1 MPAVIGAVEPWLVLL
16 AGLAASQLTLMAR
29 AGTGP
34 GTFTIAA
41 ALAWM
46 GGGLLLVERCREEG
60 LPPAPRRQLLAGLL
74 LLLWCLLVLSF
85 AARLFDPLLHMLPL
99 AALWGLALVG
109 GVAPASTLFRQL
121 GVIGLL
127 PPAQLFSYLLLPTG
141 FLAGLTAQIA
151 AFLLWLGG
159 RSALAQGILIEM
171 PGRALEIGPG
181 CTAVIS
187 MGLCLAAV
195 VVAAQLFPVHPLL
208 LNLALA
214 AGALLVAFL
223 VNALRVALLGFTLT
237 GSATIGEDS
246 LQAFQF
252 WHDGIGSHLF
262 SLLAMGGTCALYLA
276 SLEWKLRR
284 QRRGG

>member
-1 MPAVIGAVEPWLVLL
+1 MKRPVDLWLLLL
-16 AGLAASQLTLMAR
+16 AALAATQLTLMAR

-46 GGGLLLVERCREEG
+46 GGGLLLLERGQALG
-60 LPPAPRRQLLAGLL
+60 LPASPPRLLLPGLA

-85 AARLFDPLLHMLPL
+85 ASRLFDPLLHLLPL
-99 AALWGLALVG
+99 AALLGLAMVAGAGPAG
-109 GVAPASTLFRQL
+109 GLFRQL
-121 GVIGLL
+121 ALIGLL
-127 PPAQLFSYLLLPTG
+127 PPAQLFSYALLPTG

-159 RSALAQGILIEM
+159 QSAFAQGILILL

-181 CTAVIS
+181 CTAVIA
-187 MGLCLAAV
+187 MGLCLSAV
-195 VVAAQLFPVHPLL
+195 VVFALLFPVHSLR

-214 AGALLVAFL
+214 AGALLIAFL
-223 VNALRVALLGFTLT
+223 VNAMRVALLGVTLMEP
-237 GSATIGEDS
+237 GPGWWEQ
-246 LQAFQF
+246 LRGFQF

-262 SLLAMGGTCALYLA
+262 SLLAMGGTCGLYLT

-284 QRRGG
+284 QRQQES